1 VKKIWLSVLL
11 VTLGLAACGG
21 GEDETEAVVETIE
34 ASATSKAP
42 QDCKALATQA
52 YQEQAQM
59 LEGFAAVTNCEYD
72 AKEPGNDPESV
83 EVREVEIEGPRA
95 TAEVTYLGGAFN
107 GQTLA
112 VGLIEKGGRW
122 KLNEIVRFTQFDRPK
137 LIAAFQKWTL
147 EYGLG
152 SFSRSLSSCIGKRL
166 DKRSRPDLE
175 EVILGG
181 SPLPIELAGQ
191 SCGW

>member
-1 VKKIWLSVLL
+1 VTKGWLPVLL
-11 VTLGLAACGG
+11 ATLGLAACGG
-21 GEDETEAVVETIE
+21 GESETEAIAETIE
-34 ASATSKAP
+34 ASAISKAP
-42 QDCKALATQA
+42 ADCEALATQA

-72 AKEPGNDPESV
+72 AKEPENDPESV
-83 EVREVEIEGPRA
+83 EVGEIEIEGPRA
-95 TAEVTYLGGAFN
+95 TAEVTYLGGAFD

-112 VGLIEKGGRW
+112 VGLIETGDSW
-122 KLNEIVRFTQFDRPK
+122 KLSEIIRFTRFDRPK
-137 LIAAFQKWTL
+137 LVAAFQKWTL

-152 SFSRSLSSCIGKRL
+152 RFPKSLASCVGKRL
-166 DKRSRPDLE
+166 GERSRPDLE

-181 SPLPIELAGQ
+181 SPLPIELAAQ